1 MPAYKIMIMGAS
13 YGSLLA
19 SKMLFGGHSVHLICL
34 PAEADLI
41 NAEGFRVRLPV
52 KGRKDQIEL
61 DSRKLP
67 GKVTAGGAAGVNP
80 KDYDLIG
87 LAMQEPQYRSPGV
100 RELLDAVATSRV
112 PCMSI
117 MNMPPLPYVK
127 RIPGL
132 DYDALKPAYTDPTVW
147 DNFDP
152 GALTLCS
159 PDPQAIRPPEEKVN
173 VLQVTL
179 PTNFKVAKSRVP
191 TMSIMNMPPLPY
203 VKRIPGLDYEALKPA
218 YTDPTVWDNFDPAL
232 LTLCSPDPQAIRPP
246 DEKVNVLM
254 VTLPTNFKV
263 AKFDNEKGNTILRQL
278 EQEIDAVRYDPGDGA
293 KIELPVKLR
302 VHDSIFVPLAKW
314 SMLLAGNYRCVTEDG
329 MRTAQEAVHSDIE
342 TSRSV
347 YNFVFDLCVKL
358 GASPADLVPFEKYA
372 AAAQSLVRPAS
383 AARALQNG
391 VPNIERADKLVQ
403 LIAKQKGLS
412 HPAIDAQVALVDRR
426 LDQNRKKAAA

>member
-1 MPAYKIMIMGAS
+1 MPGTYNILIMGAS

-19 SKMLFGGHSVHLICL
+19 SKILFGGHHVHLVCL

-41 NAEGFRVRLPV
+41 NSEGFRVRLPV
-52 KGRKDQIEL
+52 RGRKELAEL

-67 GKVTAGGAAGVNP
+67 GKVTAGGAAGVKP
-80 KDYDLIG
+80 EDYDLIG

-100 RELLDAVATSRV
+100 RELLDAVARSRV

-132 DYDALKPAYTDPTVW
+132 DYDALKPAYTDPSVW

-152 GALTLCS
+152 G
-159 PDPQAIRPPEEKVN
+159 
-173 VLQVTL
+173 
-179 PTNFKVAKSRVP
+179 
-191 TMSIMNMPPLPY
+191 SI
-203 VKRIPGLDYEALKPA
+203 
-218 YTDPTVWDNFDPAL
+218 
-232 LTLCSPDPQAIRPP
+232 TLCSPDPQAIRPP

-263 AKFDNEKGNTILRQL
+263 ARFDSDKSTAILRQL
-278 EQEIDAVRYDPGDGA
+278 QQEIDAVRYDAPEG
-293 KIELPVKLR
+293 KIQLPVHLR

-314 SMLLAGNYRCVTEDG
+314 AMLLAGNYRCVTKDG
-329 MRTAQEAVHSDIE
+329 MRTAQEAVWSDVD

-358 GASPADLVPFEKYA
+358 GARPEDLVPFEKYA
-372 AAAQSLVRPAS
+372 DAAQSLTRPAS

-391 VPNIERADKLVQ
+391 APFIERADKLVQ
-403 LIAKQKGLS
+403 LIARQKGLS
-412 HPAIDAQVALVDRR
+412 HPAIDAQVALVDTR
-426 LDQNRKKAAA
+426 LEANRKKAAAA

>member
-1 MPAYKIMIMGAS
+1 MSTSRNILILGAS

-19 SKMLFGGHSVHLICL
+19 SKLMFGGHNLTLVCL

-41 NAEGFRVRLPV
+41 NAEGFRVRMPV
-52 KGRKDQIEL
+52 RGRKDPVEI

-67 GKVTAGGAAGVNP
+67 GKLRAAGPADVNP
-80 KDYDLIG
+80 KDFDLIG
-87 LAMQEPQYRSPGV
+87 LAMQEPQYRSSGV
-100 RELLDAVATSRV
+100 RELLDAVAKSRV

-132 DYDALKPAYTDPTVW
+132 DYDALKPAYTDASVW
-147 DNFDP
+147 DSFDP

-179 PTNFKVAKSRVP
+179 PTNFKVA
-191 TMSIMNMPPLPY
+191 
-203 VKRIPGLDYEALKPA
+203 A
-218 YTDPTVWDNFDPAL
+218 FDDANS
-232 LTLCSPDPQAIRPP
+232 TA
-246 DEKVNVLM
+246 
-254 VTLPTNFKV
+254 
-263 AKFDNEKGNTILRQL
+263 ILRQL
-278 EQEIDAVRYDPGDGA
+278 EKDVDAVRFDAPEG

-314 SMLLAGNYRCVTEDG
+314 AMLLAGNYRCVTKDG
-329 MRTAQEAVHSDIE
+329 MRTAQEAVHSNLAE
-342 TSRSV
+342 SKSV
-347 YNFVFDLCVKL
+347 YDFVFDLCVKL
-358 GASPADLVPFEKYA
+358 GAKPEDLVPFEKYA
-372 AAAQSLVRPAS
+372 AAAQSLSRPAS

-391 VPNIERADKLVQ
+391 APNIERADKLVQ

-412 HPAIDAQVALVDRR
+412 HPVIDATVALVDAR
-426 LDQNRKKAAA
+426 LEANRKKAAA

>member
-1 MPAYKIMIMGAS
+1 MPYNILILGAA

-19 SKMLFGGHSVHLICL
+19 SKMLFGGHKIHHVCL

-52 KGRKDQIEL
+52 KGRKDPVVL

-67 GKVTAGGAAGVNP
+67 GKVTAGGTAGVNP
-80 KDYDLIG
+80 TDYDLIG

-100 RELLDAVATSRV
+100 RELLDAVAKSRV
-112 PCMSI
+112 PC
-117 MNMPPLPYVK
+117 
-127 RIPGL
+127 
-132 DYDALKPAYTDPTVW
+132 
-147 DNFDP
+147 
-152 GALTLCS
+152 
-159 PDPQAIRPPEEKVN
+159 
-173 VLQVTL
+173 
-179 PTNFKVAKSRVP
+179 
-191 TMSIMNMPPLPY
+191 MSIMNMPPLPY

-218 YTDPTVWDNFDPAL
+218 YTDADACGTISIPRC

-263 AKFDNEKGNTILRQL
+263 AKFDNDKGTAILRQL
-278 EQEIDAVRYDPGDGA
+278 EKEIDAVRFDPGDGT

-314 SMLLAGNYRCVTEDG
+314 SMLLAGNYRCVTKDG

-358 GASPADLVPFEKYA
+358 GATPDDLVPFEKYA
-372 AAAQSLVRPAS
+372 AAAQSAGASGLGRARAAERRAQHRARRQAGAAHRQAEGPEPSGDRRPGGAGRR
-383 AARALQNG
+383 AARGEPQEGRG
-391 VPNIERADKLVQ
+391 V
-403 LIAKQKGLS
+403 
-412 HPAIDAQVALVDRR
+412 AIPVLNAT
-426 LDQNRKKAAA
+426 